1 METVTI
7 KSSTIFISV
16 GKKTRIY
23 RSFNDVPPVLRK
35 RLEECTSGMNSA
47 TILIADRNGREE
59 LVRSIQGLPS
69 GVQTR
74 VGAARKAQAPAA
86 APALVLW
93 RSLLWRNYRHW
104 IEIGSIG
111 LLGLATWLLFLK

>member
-7 KSSTIFISV
+7 KSSTIFIST
-16 GKKTRIY
+16 GKRTKIY
-23 RSFNDVPPVLRK
+23 RSVADVPPMLRK
-35 RLEECTSGMNSA
+35 RLEQSTSGINSA

-74 VGAARKAQAPAA
+74 VGANRRPKTGSTCP
-86 APALVLW
+86 VGLW
-93 RSLLWRNYRHW
+93 NDYRHW
-104 IEIGSIG
+104 IELAGIGI
-111 LLGLATWLLFLK
+111 LGLGIWLVFLR

>member
-35 RLEECTSGMNSA
+35 RLEESTSGINSA

-74 VGAARKAQAPAA
+74 VGATRKAQVTVA
-86 APALVLW
+86 APALV
-93 RSLLWRNYRHW
+93 LWRNYRHW

-111 LLGLATWLLFLK
+111 VLGLAAWLLFLK